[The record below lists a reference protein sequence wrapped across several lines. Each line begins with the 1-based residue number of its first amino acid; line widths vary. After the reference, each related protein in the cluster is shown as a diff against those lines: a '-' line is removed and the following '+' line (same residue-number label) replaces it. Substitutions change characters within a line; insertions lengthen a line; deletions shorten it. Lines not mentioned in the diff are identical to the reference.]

1 MTFRRG
7 GAGKRRD
14 SNEKAVI
21 EALEAVGATIWQING
36 RRLPDLLVLYKGTW
50 TPLAVKTEKGD
61 LQPGEEHARW
71 PLVRSEEQA
80 LSAIGARLK

>member
-1 MTFRRG
+1 VQNVSRG
-7 GAGKRRD
+7 QNFGFGVR
-14 SNEKAVI
+14 
-21 EALEAVGATIWQING
+21 
-36 RRLPDLLVLYKGTW
+36 VLYKGTW